1 MCRSLF
7 EAHKL
12 LFSFLMTI
20 KIMMGD
26 NRIDALEWRFC
37 ISGQTIKPLEMKNP
51 AEDWIEANTWTEIL
65 SLGGLSDVFKGLPQ
79 AVKDDLAGW
88 RKVYDSETPQSIG
101 YPAPFDKLNGLQNLC
116 ILRVIRRDK
125 LMDGVQKFVEDEM
138 GRRYTEPPPF
148 DLPACY
154 DDSENV
160 TPLVFILSTGSDP
173 NKDIQELARNLSMED
188 KWTSIALGQGQGAI
202 AEKLIEKSTKDGSW
216 VLLQNCHLCVSWLP
230 TLERIVEDFKPDQV
244 HESFRLWLTSKPSPH
259 FPVAVMQV
267 SVKMTKEPPRG
278 LRANLKTVFLKMDDD
293 KLNRTNK
300 PSDYR
305 KLLFGLCFFHALI
318 IERKKFG
325 PLGWNT
331 AYAFNET
338 DLDICISQLELYV
351 NKFAEIP
358 FTVLSMLTSVVN
370 YGGRINDDKD
380 MRTAD
385 IIIADFLTP
394 DILADSYKFS
404 RSGIYKTISTDSQK
418 GYLEYIDS
426 LPMMPEPEVFGMHGK

>member
-1 MCRSLF
+1 MMDVGGLHSDFGAILTESVSAQVCRSLF

-26 NRIDALEWRFC
+26 DRVDALEWRFC

-79 AVKDDLAGW
+79 AVKDNLAGW

-300 PSDYR
+300 PCD
-305 KLLFGLCFFHALI
+305 
-318 IERKKFG
+318 
-325 PLGWNT
+325 LGVRRCCG
-331 AYAFNET
+331 AFT
-338 DLDICISQLELYV
+338 PSTRLASIS
-351 NKFAEIP
+351 
-358 FTVLSMLTSVVN
+358 
-370 YGGRINDDKD
+370 R
-380 MRTAD
+380 
-385 IIIADFLTP
+385 
-394 DILADSYKFS
+394 
-404 RSGIYKTISTDSQK
+404 
-418 GYLEYIDS
+418 
-426 LPMMPEPEVFGMHGK
+426 